1 MTRLVTGATGFIGS
15 RVLRAGDRRLVRS
28 NSSDEHAFIGDLLDV
43 ESLNKACEGVVSVFH
58 CAGFAHAFVA
68 SDPLAHWRVNFEGT
82 RNLVDAAGRAGVKSF
97 VFLSSVKA
105 MADPSTHCVDEDWP
119 GEPNTPYGKAK
130 RAAEEFVLQ
139 AGAKFGMHVVNLR
152 LSMVYGNGGRGN
164 LERMLRAIQT
174 GWFPPIPETGNRR
187 SIIHVDDVVAAMEL
201 VLTQE
206 RASGRTYILSN
217 PQSYSGREIYDAIRY
232 ALLQRRIPCRRPV
245 PFDVPAK
252 VFRAAGVVGD
262 LVGFVRGSPVT
273 FNSEVVNRLL
283 GSAWY
288 SPARIENEL
297 GWRAKISLGDG
308 LLELLNNETRI

>member
-28 NSSDEHAFIGDLLDV
+28 SLNDKHVFIGDLLDV
-43 ESLNKACEGVVSVFH
+43 ESLNKACEGVDSVFH

-68 SDPLAHWRVNFEGT
+68 SDPLIHWRVNFEGT
-82 RNLVDAAGRAGVKSF
+82 RNLVDAAGRAGVKTF

-105 MADPSTHCVDEDWP
+105 MADPITRCVDEDWP

-130 RAAEEFVLQ
+130 RAAEESVLQ
-139 AGAKFGMHVVNLR
+139 AGVKFGMHVVNLR
-152 LSMVYGNGGRGN
+152 LSMVYGKGGRGN
-164 LERMLRAIQT
+164 LERMLRAVQR

-187 SIIHVDDVVAAMEL
+187 SIVHVDDVVAAMEL
-201 VLTQE
+201 VSTHE
-206 RASGRTYILSN
+206 RANGRTYILSD

-232 ALLQRRIPCRRPV
+232 ALLQRRTPCRRPV
-245 PFDVPAK
+245 PFDIPANA
-252 VFRAAGVVGD
+252 FRVAGLVGD
-262 LVGFVRGSPVT
+262 LVGFVRGSPFA

-283 GSAWY
+283 NSAWY